1 MEGIKRDPLATENRV
16 NAEQGSW
23 SRDVLVIGIGNILWA
38 DEGFGPR
45 AASCFHKRFRDVPGV
60 DVMDG
65 GTLGNY
71 LINEITSS
79 RRILVFDCC
88 DFKSEPGTFRVL
100 SGDEVSLWRST
111 KISPHQTGL
120 NDLLAMAEMMGST
133 PESLVVVGVQPE
145 VLDDYGGSLSATCRA
160 RLADAMDAAAKVM
173 ADWGYQLEERTEE
186 ERAALPPLA
195 WNELEMDAYEAGRPS
210 DDDACRAGD
219 ERFMRRVAGHREN
232 PFEDL

>member
-1 MEGIKRDPLATENRV
+1 MEKESV
-16 NAEQGSW
+16 NEEQREW
-23 SRDVLVIGIGNILWA
+23 VRDVLVIGIGNILWA

-45 AASCFHKRFRDVPGV
+45 AASCFHKRFRDIPGV

-88 DFKSEPGTFRVL
+88 DFKAAPGTFRVL
-100 SGDEVSLWRST
+100 TGDEVSLWRST

-120 NDLLAMAEMMGST
+120 NDLLAMAEMLGSV

-145 VLDDYGGSLSATCRA
+145 VLDDYGGSLSEKVRA
-160 RLADAMDAAAKVM
+160 KLGDAMAAAARIM
-173 ADWGYQLEERTEE
+173 ADWDYALEDRTDE
-186 ERAALPPLA
+186 ERAALPALA
-195 WNELEMDAYEAGRPS
+195 WDELEMDAYEAGRPS
-210 DDDACRAGD
+210 DDAACRAGD
-219 ERFMRRVAGHREN
+219 ERFMRRVAGHAEN
-232 PFEDL
+232 PFEGL